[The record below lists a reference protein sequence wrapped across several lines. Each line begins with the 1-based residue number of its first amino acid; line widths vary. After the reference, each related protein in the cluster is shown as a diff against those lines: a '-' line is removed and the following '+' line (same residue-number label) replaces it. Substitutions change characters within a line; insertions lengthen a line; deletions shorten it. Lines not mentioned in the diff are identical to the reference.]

1 MCVFSCVYSAVINY
15 PFEDFDTY
23 CMRLIIKLLGSDTVN
38 QDTADVLLTALG
50 TLFVK
55 DKNAL
60 LVAKTDHTEDVK
72 AIAARHSK
80 NPKANFVLNAVLK
93 TGEDTN

>member
-1 MCVFSCVYSAVINY
+1 MSCVCAYSAVINY

-38 QDTADVLLTALG
+38 QDTADTLLTALG

-55 DKNAL
+55 DRNAL
-60 LVAKTDHTEDVK
+60 LVAKMDHTEDIK
-72 AIAARHSK
+72 TIATRHSK

-93 TGEDTN
+93 AAEEAN